1 MSFEDLVYY
10 LLSIK
15 ELNAE
20 HFRDAQRSFAKK
32 NNLDTLP
39 SKSQILQ
46 VYFDLVKEWK
56 IDKNSDFELLL
67 RKRAIRSMSGIVS
80 VQVLTKPYPCPSH
93 CIFCPNDPEM
103 PKSYIK
109 SEPGAMRAWLNQ
121 FDPIKQVYNRLYSLQ
136 QTGHKTDKIEM
147 IVLGGT
153 WDFYPDDYKRE
164 FIQRLYDACN
174 TFSQLEIENK
184 VQNSDRKYS
193 FQVKNEDQ
201 IQLSSSLSEA
211 VKLNET
217 AENRIIGLTIETTPP
232 FVTHANCRE
241 RREMWVTRIEMW
253 VQSTDDQILDLNKR
267 WHTLAEI
274 KTAMNRLR
282 QYGFKISIH
291 IMPGLYGSNVDKD
304 IQTFRDIYTDKNI
317 KPDEIKFY
325 PTSVIPNTELYTLYL
340 EWKYQPITTE
350 EISQIIRQTFREIIP
365 PYTRIKRLI
374 RDIPATEIS
383 AGSNVTN
390 LSQLMHETLLKE
402 YQKSDQDYRSNFY
415 QRLYPNLQVFENE
428 DVLIQQCLA
437 QDSDDIKSLI
447 LGVQPNLSDF
457 RHFVSLDTR
466 SREMRNK
473 TEQTEHL
480 NLVVRKY
487 RSGVGEE
494 YFISFE
500 DELGYLYGFT
510 RLLMIEEDQNIK
522 REGLWKKTALIR
534 ELHVYG
540 SLQSLKQ
547 AEDQNVKVQH
557 SWLGKQLLFLAEKI
571 SQVAWYERLSVISGV
586 WVREY
591 YAKLGYKLDWTYMV
605 KDLK

>member
-1 MSFEDLVYY
+1 MSFEDLVYF

-20 HFRDAQRSFAKK
+20 YFRDAQRSFAKK

-46 VYFDLVKEWK
+46 VYFNLVKEWK

-340 EWKYQPITTE
+340 EWKYKPITTE

-402 YQKSDQDYRSNFY
+402 YQKSDQDYRLNFY

-428 DVLIQQCLA
+428 DVFIQQCLA

-487 RSGVGEE
+487 RSSVGEE

-510 RLLMIEEDQNIK
+510 RLLMIEEDQSIK
-522 REGLWKKTALIR
+522 REGIWKKTALIR

-547 AEDQNVKVQH
+547 VEDQNVKVQH
-557 SWLGKQLLFLAEKI
+557 SWLGKQLLSLAEKI

-605 KDLK
+605 KDLN

>member
-46 VYFDLVKEWK
+46 VYFNLVKEWK

-201 IQLSSSLSEA
+201 IQLSSSLSES

-402 YQKSDQDYRSNFY
+402 YQKSDKDDRSNFY

-428 DVLIQQCLA
+428 DVFIQQCLA

-473 TEQTEHL
+473 TEQTEYL

-510 RLLMIEEDQNIK
+510 RLLMIEEDQSIK
-522 REGLWKKTALIR
+522 REGIWKKTALIR

-547 AEDQNVKVQH
+547 VEDQNVKVQH
-557 SWLGKQLLFLAEKI
+557 SWLGKQLLSLAEKI
-571 SQVAWYERLSVISGV
+571 SQVVWYERLSVISGV

-605 KDLK
+605 KDLN

>member
-274 KTAMNRLR
+274 RTAMNRLR

-402 YQKSDQDYRSNFY
+402 YQKSDQDYRLNFY

-428 DVLIQQCLA
+428 DVFIQQCLA

>member
-46 VYFDLVKEWK
+46 VYFDLVKGGK

-211 VKLNET
+211 VKLNEI

>member
-46 VYFDLVKEWK
+46 VYFNLVKEWK

-274 KTAMNRLR
+274 RTAMNRLR

-402 YQKSDQDYRSNFY
+402 YQKSDKDDRSNFY

-428 DVLIQQCLA
+428 DVFIQQCLA
-437 QDSDDIKSLI
+437 QDSGDIKSLI

>member
-46 VYFDLVKEWK
+46 VYFNLVKEWK

-274 KTAMNRLR
+274 RTAMNRLR

-437 QDSDDIKSLI
+437 QDSGDIKSLI

>member
-46 VYFDLVKEWK
+46 VYFNLVKEWK

-605 KDLK
+605 KDLN

>member
-201 IQLSSSLSEA
+201 IQLSSSLLEA

-274 KTAMNRLR
+274 RTAMNRLR

-571 SQVAWYERLSVISGV
+571 SQVAWYEILSVISGV

-591 YAKLGYKLDWTYMV
+591 YSKIGYKLDWTYMV

>member
-109 SEPGAMRAWLNQ
+109 SEPGAMRALLNQ

-201 IQLSSSLSEA
+201 IQLSSSLSES

-232 FVTHANCRE
+232 FVTHVNCRE

-402 YQKSDQDYRSNFY
+402 YQKSDKDDRSNFY

-428 DVLIQQCLA
+428 DVFIQQCLA

-473 TEQTEHL
+473 TEQTEYL

-510 RLLMIEEDQNIK
+510 RLLMIEEDQSIK
-522 REGLWKKTALIR
+522 REGIWKKTALIR

-547 AEDQNVKVQH
+547 VEDQNVKVQH
-557 SWLGKQLLFLAEKI
+557 SWLGKQLLSLAEKI

-605 KDLK
+605 KDLN

>member
-274 KTAMNRLR
+274 KIAMNRLR

-402 YQKSDQDYRSNFY
+402 YQKSDQNYRSNFY

-428 DVLIQQCLA
+428 DVFIQQCLA

-510 RLLMIEEDQNIK
+510 RLLMIEEDQSIK
-522 REGLWKKTALIR
+522 REGLWKKIALIR

-547 AEDQNVKVQH
+547 VEDQNVKVQH
-557 SWLGKQLLFLAEKI
+557 TGLGKQLLSLAEKI

-605 KDLK
+605 KDLN

>member
-201 IQLSSSLSEA
+201 IQLSSSLLEA

-274 KTAMNRLR
+274 RTAMNRLR

-291 IMPGLYGSNVDKD
+291 IMPGLYGSNLDKD

>member
-274 KTAMNRLR
+274 RTAMNRLR

-437 QDSDDIKSLI
+437 QDSGDIKSLI

>member
-1 MSFEDLVYY
+1 MSFQDLVYY
-10 LLSIK
+10 LLNIK
-15 ELNAE
+15 DLNAE
-20 HFRDAQRSFAKK
+20 HLRDAQRSFAKK
-32 NNLDTLP
+32 NGLDTLP

-46 VYFDLVKEWK
+46 VYFDLLKEGK
-56 IDKNSDFELLL
+56 VEKNSDFELLL

-80 VQVLTKPYPCPSH
+80 VQVLTKPYPCPSY

-121 FDPIKQVYNRLYSLQ
+121 FDPVKQVYNRLYSLQ

-174 TFSQLEIENK
+174 TFWQLEIENK

-201 IQLSSSLSEA
+201 IQLSSSLLEA

-274 KTAMNRLR
+274 RTAMNRLR

-291 IMPGLYGSNVDKD
+291 IMPGLYGSNLDKD

>member
-211 VKLNET
+211 VKLNEI

-605 KDLK
+605 KDFT